1 MQWRER
7 TWKQNNSTHCH
18 DAAFEEMLDPIAE
31 SPGTGKSEVEIIDLF
46 VDDLFGTGGSEM
58 ERRLLARLRKD
69 FPAGSEDW
77 NDVTFTE
84 QRIRWMKDPQSG
96 SCTEGSQQKAIAEL
110 EEISVE
116 RNTKEDLHCTPAM
129 HTKYRSLLGQ
139 INWLP
144 RRTPFL

>member
-1 MQWRER
+1 MIFLEQVEPKW
-7 TWKQNNSTHCH
+7 NNVSQPGK
-18 DAAFEEMLDPIAE
+18 EKNSKLD
-31 SPGTGKSEVEIIDLF
+31 
-46 VDDLFGTGGSEM
+46 
-58 ERRLLARLRKD
+58 
-69 FPAGSEDW
+69 SEDG
-77 NDVTFTE
+77 NDVTFTG

-96 SCTEGSQQKAIAEL
+96 PCIEVTQEKAIEEL

-129 HTKYRSLLGQ
+129 HTGYRSILGP